1 MNRSIMEN
9 EVPGQHHYTNHIN
22 NQTGQ
27 VWLRSH
33 VTASDNHVWTSYNN
47 DGSKM
52 TLMALYQFSPVLV
65 VLLLLFCL
73 SLAVAAVVF
82 VQSSCRQQQLLLWSP
97 LTVAVAGWVWR
108 SQASCFAE
116 QLLFQAGQL
125 ECCFYYYYWHFAESW
140 ANGEQMR
147 EDEI

>member
-82 VQSSCRQQQLLLWSP
+82 VQSSCRQQQPQLS
-97 LTVAVAGWVWR
+97 WR
-108 SQASCFAE
+108 TAAAKVIVFIGSSLPKEKGHNVKIWFLYE
-116 QLLFQAGQL
+116 KRIF
-125 ECCFYYYYWHFAESW
+125 SK
-140 ANGEQMR
+140 
-147 EDEI
+147 